1 MLRHDVGWA
10 NAHHPLREAYVSGPN
25 DTLINITGPILAGFS
40 LAAIVGI
47 GTSATSSRHP
57 AAMTAIAV
65 FASAAVLLLSAI
77 QMLVVAALP
86 GLQGKRWPGRLEGL
100 FYETG
105 LLAFLAG
112 VGLFL
117 LSMPSSA
124 ATTAGL
130 VVVGLA
136 VVGDLVLLACSLL
149 FLDRWTRPRSAEGV

>member
-1 MLRHDVGWA
+1 MD
-10 NAHHPLREAYVSGPN
+10 SPN
-25 DTLINITGPILAGFS
+25 DTLITITGPILAGFS

-47 GTSATSSRHP
+47 GTSASAFRHP
-57 AAMTAIAV
+57 AAMAAVTV
-65 FASAAVLLLSAI
+65 FALAAVLLLFAI

-86 GLQGKRWPGRLEGL
+86 GLKEIRWPGLLEGF

-136 VVGDLVLLACSLL
+136 IAGDLVLLVCSLL
-149 FLDRWTRPRSAEGV
+149 FLDRWTRPRAERT

>member
-1 MLRHDVGWA
+1 MWRGRMRIICLG
-10 NAHHPLREAYVSGPN
+10 EAYVNSPN

-47 GTSATSSRHP
+47 GTGASSSGHP
-57 AAMTAIAV
+57 AAMAAIAV
-65 FASAAVLLLSAI
+65 FALDAVLLLGAI
-77 QMLVVAALP
+77 QMLVVASLP
-86 GLQGKRWPGRLEGL
+86 GLKQKRWPGVLEGF

-124 ATTAGL
+124 AITAGL

-136 VVGDLVLLACSLL
+136 VVGDLVLVVCSWR
-149 FLDRWTRPRSAEGV
+149 FLDRWTRPG